1 MVPEGSEDFVDV
13 ESVLELGVEL
23 VGGSSDSNVAIEA
36 NQAISEVPVGKLIC
50 AECLIHDAGFIFLQ
64 EVENQLD
71 KVARHI
77 GVGRNLLL
85 TEQQARQIEQVVNVI
100 LADQPQVVLLKLE
113 IAQVVLVD
121 VFQQVFRQERRD
133 LVHLVTFNFPVPQ

>member
-1 MVPEGSEDFVDV
+1 M
-13 ESVLELGVEL
+13 
-23 VGGSSDSNVAIEA
+23 
-36 NQAISEVPVGKLIC
+36 GKLIC

-64 EVENQLD
+64 EVEDQLD

-77 GVGRNLLL
+77 RVRGNLLFA
-85 TEQQARQIEQVVNVI
+85 EQQARQVEQVVNVI

-121 VFQQVFRQERRD
+121 VFEQVFRQE
-133 LVHLVTFNFPVPQ
+133 